1 MSATKPLFE
10 IRIVVVVVV
19 VLLVVI
25 VIDRFPEANHA
36 AGIVS
41 DIDIPAYSKCFH
53 GNLKKQRSKTMFVHR
68 TNSEGPRPAL
78 ETVGQGQRGLNS
90 PNTCPTDQAQK
101 SHRWGRRRPNTYGRG
116 PAVAYTNPQY
126 LIHVAMLIIRK
137 DNNQL

>member
-41 DIDIPAYSKCFH
+41 DIDIPAKSKCSKCFH
-53 GNLKKQRSKTMFVHR
+53 GNLTETTIEDDV
-68 TNSEGPRPAL
+68 RP
-78 ETVGQGQRGLNS
+78 
-90 PNTCPTDQAQK
+90 
-101 SHRWGRRRPNTYGRG
+101 
-116 PAVAYTNPQY
+116 
-126 LIHVAMLIIRK
+126 
-137 DNNQL
+137 